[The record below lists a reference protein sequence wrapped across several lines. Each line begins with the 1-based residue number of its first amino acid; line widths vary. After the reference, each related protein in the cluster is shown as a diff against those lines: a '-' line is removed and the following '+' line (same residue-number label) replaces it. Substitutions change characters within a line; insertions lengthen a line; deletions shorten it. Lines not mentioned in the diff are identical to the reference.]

1 MPPKKTALI
10 IGLFL
15 MGQFLPALARAAAAC
30 INLNRIALLP
40 LRQLAFGAAAYL
52 FQFGLTILA
61 LLAWPSLTLR
71 RAGLS
76 LNNLTLSFAL
86 LRRFLLTWG
95 GLVICFF
102 AVALVWLPWFGP
114 YLQAQCPTN
123 GLNLLKDIL
132 IGVILAPPAEELL
145 YRGLLLGALGGA
157 GRWSLL
163 GGRVV
168 VSGAALFSGVTFM
181 AAHIGL
187 QLLPTFASPIL
198 TRFNCR
204 LPFCWAAFGAGP
216 LKRPAACSARC
227 WPTPVPM
234 PFSSQ
239 SGI

>member
-40 LRQLAFGAAAYL
+40 LRQLTFGAAAYL
-52 FQFGLTILA
+52 FQFGLTMLA

-76 LNNLTLSFAL
+76 LNNRTLSLAL
-86 LRRFLLTWG
+86 LRRFLLAWG

-102 AVALVWLPWFGP
+102 AAALVWLPWFGP

-145 YRGLLLGALGGA
+145 YRGLLLG
-157 GRWSLL
+157 
-163 GGRVV
+163 GRVV

-187 QLLPTFASPIL
+187 QLLPTFAITYLDPLQLLFTFLLGCFWGWAFEKTGSLLCPVLAHAGANAIQFAVGYL
-198 TRFNCR
+198 TS
-204 LPFCWAAFGAGP
+204 WALGGLF
-216 LKRPAACSARC
+216 
-227 WPTPVPM
+227 
-234 PFSSQ
+234 
-239 SGI
+239 